1 MRRRFWLV
9 LGLLPLAAATAGG
22 PPAVKV
28 EDEPFHKLVLES
40 PQSRVFLVEVPAGKT
55 TLKHRHEH
63 DYVQVA
69 LTDAEVQNAR
79 DDLALTVTQNLYA
92 GHVRFYHGPVEHR
105 FRNAE
110 GFSTFRNYTVE
121 ILKQSSQPWSYPQTE
136 ASVFDYDVLPLATE
150 PEKTGVASL
159 DRDTVRMTRYQIRPG
174 ESLPPRSP
182 AGPALLIALSDVQLD
197 EKVSGEQTEERSYPA
212 GDAQWFGGVGHKLT
226 NAGKEPTQFIVL
238 EFK

>member
-1 MRRRFWLV
+1 MRRHSWL
-9 LGLLPLAAATAGG
+9 LLLLLPLAAATAGG

-28 EDEPFHKLVLES
+28 EDEPFHQLVLES
-40 PQSRVFLVEVPAGKT
+40 PQARVFLVELPSGKT

-63 DYVQVA
+63 DYVEVT
-69 LTDAEVQNAR
+69 LTEAEVQNAR
-79 DDLALTVTQNLYA
+79 DDFALAVTQSLYV
-92 GHVRFYHGPVEHR
+92 GHTRFYHGPVEHR

-110 GFSTFRNYTVE
+110 GFATYRNYTVE
-121 ILKQSSQPWSYPQTE
+121 ILKPSGQPYSYPQTE
-136 ASVFDYDVLPLATE
+136 ASVFDYDVLPFAME

-182 AGPALLIALSDVQLD
+182 AGRALLIALSDVQLD
-197 EKVSGEQTEERSYPA
+197 EKVSGDETEERSYSA
-212 GDAQWFGGVGHKLT
+212 GDAQWFEGVGHPLT
-226 NAGKEPTQFIVL
+226 NTGKEPARFIVL